1 MLASSFAD
9 RVLRTCAAPV
19 DASALAAAKA
29 ALAAAGAPPA
39 PALHRIA
46 AQTPYGP
53 DTTDPLTTALLAGAL
68 PEHRHRQDGPAGPAW
83 AWRVCAAAA
92 TAVPEPAA
100 GRDPAVAVLIG
111 AELAVRL
118 ATALGPR
125 HAAVWDPAGSVGV
138 LGAAVTACLAG
149 GATQDRLTT
158 ALCIAASLTGGH
170 RVHDGTPLGD
180 LTPGFAAAAGVL
192 AAALAGHGVTASPT
206 ALEGPRGLLFAYGDR
221 TAAATLLEGFGT
233 VWTVLEP
240 QEQATPVPARPVP
253 AGPDLAA
260 RLAAFSSGL
269 DLDAVPE
276 SARHAGRRALA
287 NVVGLAVDA
296 AAHPAVLG
304 VAETLRDLGL
314 RGDVPVA
321 GRGGTV
327 SGYAAALL
335 MGYAMHVEDFDDTH
349 LRTVLHPGAPVV
361 GAALAAAALVGA
373 DGRDVLAGVV
383 AGIEVG
389 SRVGIALGPGHFD
402 RGWHVT
408 GTAGHVGAA
417 AAAARV
423 LRLDAEQTRHALAI
437 AGSLAAG
444 VTEQLGSMTK
454 ALHVGRSAADGLQ
467 AVLLAGAGL
476 TGAADPFGAPTGLAA
491 ALAPA
496 YDPDAAL
503 ERLGDGWEVEEN
515 AFKPYSCGIV
525 SHSVIDA
532 AIAARD
538 AGLPAADIERVVA
551 TVRPVVLEVMGVRE
565 PVDGLQ
571 SKFSVYHC
579 FAVGMLD
586 GGAGPAQYTD
596 ARATDPQVVGLR
608 RKVEAVTDPAMPKD
622 ACRVQVWL
630 PGGVTHTFTVQHA
643 TGSVAAPMTDAQLE
657 AKFRLLTVPV
667 LGDDGAARRWRAAMN
682 VDAPGG
688 DLRELVRA

>member
-1 MLASSFAD
+1 M
-9 RVLRTCAAPV
+9 
-19 DASALAAAKA
+19 
-29 ALAAAGAPPA
+29 
-39 PALHRIA
+39 
-46 AQTPYGP
+46 
-53 DTTDPLTTALLAGAL
+53 
-68 PEHRHRQDGPAGPAW
+68 
-83 AWRVCAAAA
+83 
-92 TAVPEPAA
+92 EPH
-100 GRDPAVAVLIG
+100 G
-111 AELAVRL
+111 
-118 ATALGPR
+118 
-125 HAAVWDPAGSVGV
+125 
-138 LGAAVTACLAG
+138 
-149 GATQDRLTT
+149 RLTT
-158 ALCIAASLTGGH
+158 SLCIAASLTGGH
-170 RVHDGTPLGD
+170 RLHDGTPLGD

-221 TAAATLLEGFGT
+221 AAAATLLEGFGT
-233 VWTVLEP
+233 VWIALEP
-240 QEQATPVPARPVP
+240 QRHAALVPAELVPVEP
-253 AGPDLAA
+253 APVEPVAGADLAA
-260 RLAAFSSGL
+260 RLAAFTSGL
-269 DLDAVPE
+269 DLDTVPE

-287 NVVGLAVDA
+287 NVIGLAVDA
-296 AAHPAVLG
+296 ADHPAVLA
-304 VAETLRDLGL
+304 VADTLRDLGL
-314 RGDVPVA
+314 RGGVPVA
-321 GRGGTV
+321 GRGETV

-361 GAALAAAALVGA
+361 GAALAAAAVVDA

-454 ALHVGRSAADGLQ
+454 AMHVGRSAADGLQ
-467 AVLLAGAGL
+467 AALLARAGL
-476 TGAADPFGAPTGLAA
+476 TGAADPFGAPAGLAA

-496 YDPDAAL
+496 YDPGAAL
-503 ERLGDGWEVEEN
+503 EHLGEKWEAEQN

-525 SHSVIDA
+525 SHPVIDA

-538 AGLPAADIERVVA
+538 AGLPAEDIERVVV
-551 TVRPVVLEVMGVRE
+551 TVRPVVLEVMGVHE

-596 ARATDPQVVGLR
+596 ARASDPQVVGLR
-608 RKVEAVTDPAMPKD
+608 RKVEAVTDPEMPKD

-630 PGGVTHTFTVQHA
+630 PGGVTHTFTVRHA

-657 AKFRLLTVPV
+657 AKFRLLAVPV
-667 LGDDGAARRWRAAMN
+667 LGDDGAARRWRAAMS
-682 VDAPGG
+682 VDGPGDG
-688 DLRELVRA
+688 LRELVRA